1 MYPGRPSCWAL
12 PRILQ
17 CFVFFVRFFVIL
29 LQLLLW
35 LFEGYGVKAK
45 EQFAKGD
52 FLLVYRGELIDSS
65 EASKRDKKY
74 AKQSVGCFMYYFKH
88 AGKTMW

>member
-1 MYPGRPSCWAL
+1 
-12 PRILQ
+12 
-17 CFVFFVRFFVIL
+17 
-29 LQLLLW
+29 

-45 EQFAKGD
+45 QQFAKGD

-65 EASKRDKKY
+65 EASKREQKY
-74 AKQSVGCFMYYFKH
+74 AEQSIGCFMYYFKH